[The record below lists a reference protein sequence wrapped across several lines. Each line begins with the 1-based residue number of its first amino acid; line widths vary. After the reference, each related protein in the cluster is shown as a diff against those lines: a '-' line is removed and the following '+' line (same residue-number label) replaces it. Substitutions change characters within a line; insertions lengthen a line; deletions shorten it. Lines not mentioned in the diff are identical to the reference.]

1 MTSRIRF
8 VVETV
13 EDCGKTVHG
22 SFTGLINSMASLSR
36 RCRAFRTVARHPH
49 RHTVDHG
56 TLVAGSQVPG
66 LSPTFSGKR
75 PLLQNFPSRKE
86 RKVVSFLEGK
96 LSPTNAKD
104 EKRRGK
110 VGAQVVKSRDEVEDQ
125 VLKSR
130 KEVEDEA
137 RAPSGIQFLATCPDT
152 LGGPTIPP
160 VRWSTRRYC
169 YGHPATRSFYA
180 ETQPS
185 NDSPIW
191 MLINRAVAASSESR
205 ATWWPR
211 RRSLNPASPLKM
223 SPSKGRLN
231 RVQDENCCPARV
243 VRQVRLTSRLS
254 TFGRSSPRTNTS
266 VSTKLNALTCS
277 RSYL

>member
-13 EDCGKTVHG
+13 EDYGKTVHG

-36 RCRAFRTVARHPH
+36 RCRAFRIVARHPH

-86 RKVVSFLEGK
+86 RKVVSFLDGK

-104 EKRRGK
+104 AKRRGK

-137 RAPSGIQFLATCPDT
+137 RAPSGIQVLANQRGYVGD
-152 LGGPTIPP
+152 
-160 VRWSTRRYC
+160 
-169 YGHPATRSFYA
+169 
-180 ETQPS
+180 
-185 NDSPIW
+185 
-191 MLINRAVAASSESR
+191 
-205 ATWWPR
+205 
-211 RRSLNPASPLKM
+211 
-223 SPSKGRLN
+223 
-231 RVQDENCCPARV
+231 
-243 VRQVRLTSRLS
+243 RQ
-254 TFGRSSPRTNTS
+254 FP
-266 VSTKLNALTCS
+266 
-277 RSYL
+277 

>member
-1 MTSRIRF
+1 MTPRIRF

-96 LSPTNAKD
+96 LNPTPSPRPLSHNGQFCDPIFNAQQSNTG
-104 EKRRGK
+104 R
-110 VGAQVVKSRDEVEDQ
+110 QQ
-125 VLKSR
+125 NM
-130 KEVEDEA
+130 
-137 RAPSGIQFLATCPDT
+137 GI
-152 LGGPTIPP
+152 G
-160 VRWSTRRYC
+160 RWSRVEPPRNKFP
-169 YGHPATRSFYA
+169 GISVD
-180 ETQPS
+180 S
-185 NDSPIW
+185 N
-191 MLINRAVAASSESR
+191 RF
-205 ATWWPR
+205 
-211 RRSLNPASPLKM
+211 
-223 SPSKGRLN
+223 
-231 RVQDENCCPARV
+231 NCLGEKSGLGV
-243 VRQVRLTSRLS
+243 
-254 TFGRSSPRTNTS
+254 
-266 VSTKLNALTCS
+266 
-277 RSYL
+277 

>member
-110 VGAQVVKSRDEVEDQ
+110 VGAQVGRPQTYFSK
-125 VLKSR
+125 
-130 KEVEDEA
+130 
-137 RAPSGIQFLATCPDT
+137 
-152 LGGPTIPP
+152 
-160 VRWSTRRYC
+160 
-169 YGHPATRSFYA
+169 
-180 ETQPS
+180 
-185 NDSPIW
+185 
-191 MLINRAVAASSESR
+191 
-205 ATWWPR
+205 
-211 RRSLNPASPLKM
+211 NP
-223 SPSKGRLN
+223 
-231 RVQDENCCPARV
+231 
-243 VRQVRLTSRLS
+243 
-254 TFGRSSPRTNTS
+254 RSSRGARWEYSTVADTTS
-266 VSTKLNALTCS
+266 HMTSCDSA
-277 RSYL
+277 RE

>member
-96 LSPTNAKD
+96 LNPTNAKD

-110 VGAQVVKSRDEVEDQ
+110 VEAQGVKSRDEVEDQ

-137 RAPSGIQFLATCPDT
+137 RAP
-152 LGGPTIPP
+152 
-160 VRWSTRRYC
+160 
-169 YGHPATRSFYA
+169 
-180 ETQPS
+180 
-185 NDSPIW
+185 
-191 MLINRAVAASSESR
+191 
-205 ATWWPR
+205 
-211 RRSLNPASPLKM
+211 
-223 SPSKGRLN
+223 
-231 RVQDENCCPARV
+231 
-243 VRQVRLTSRLS
+243 
-254 TFGRSSPRTNTS
+254 
-266 VSTKLNALTCS
+266 
-277 RSYL
+277 